1 MQGVMIRS
9 ASRISAD
16 VLAAAPQLAIV
27 GRAGVGVD
35 NVDLPA
41 ATEHG
46 VVVVN
51 SPEGNTVA
59 AAEQTLALLLA
70 MVRHTPMADASL
82 KAGRWDRKAY
92 TGSEL
97 FGKTLGLIGL
107 GKIGSRVAKAC
118 QAMGMKLVVYDPFIA
133 PELAESLGVTLLSL
147 NELWPVADFIT
158 VHVPKTKETTH
169 LINATT
175 LAQCKAGVRLV
186 NCARGGIIEEAALAD
201 ALRSGHVAA
210 AALDVF
216 EQEPLENTSPL
227 LAEDLAHKL
236 ILTPHLGASTEEAQ
250 VNVALDVAEQI
261 RDFLTT
267 GAVRS
272 AVNLPLLRS
281 DLLDPVRPFM
291 PLVENLAKVLRQL
304 ASGPATQLEIRVK
317 GALTEKNLAPLSLAA
332 LKGLLSQNREGV
344 TYVNAPLLAKAQG
357 LVVSEVKV
365 PGEGSFANLVT
376 LVLHTPQGQVCVA
389 GTLLGNNLQ
398 RIVDLD
404 GFKASLKPTAHM
416 LMVPHEDKP
425 GMVAKVATV
434 LGDAGINIASLQV
447 GQKLET
453 QANAS
458 ASVMIFNL
466 EAPVPAQQLQAITAI
481 EGCFGATLLQV

>member
-1 MQGVMIRS
+1 
-9 ASRISAD
+9 
-16 VLAAAPQLAIV
+16 
-27 GRAGVGVD
+27 
-35 NVDLPA
+35 
-41 ATEHG
+41 
-46 VVVVN
+46 
-51 SPEGNTVA
+51 
-59 AAEQTLALLLA
+59 
-70 MVRHTPMADASL
+70 
-82 KAGRWDRKAY
+82 
-92 TGSEL
+92 
-97 FGKTLGLIGL
+97 
-107 GKIGSRVAKAC
+107 
-118 QAMGMKLVVYDPFIA
+118 
-133 PELAESLGVTLLSL
+133 
-147 NELWPVADFIT
+147 
-158 VHVPKTKETTH
+158 
-169 LINATT
+169 
-175 LAQCKAGVRLV
+175 
-186 NCARGGIIEEAALAD
+186 
-201 ALRSGHVAA
+201 
-210 AALDVF
+210 LDVF
-216 EQEPLENTSPL
+216 EQEPLETTSPL

-434 LGDAGINIASLQV
+434 LGNAGINIASLQV

-453 QANAS
+453 QANTS

-466 EAPVPAQQLQAITAI
+466 EAPVPAPQLQAITAI